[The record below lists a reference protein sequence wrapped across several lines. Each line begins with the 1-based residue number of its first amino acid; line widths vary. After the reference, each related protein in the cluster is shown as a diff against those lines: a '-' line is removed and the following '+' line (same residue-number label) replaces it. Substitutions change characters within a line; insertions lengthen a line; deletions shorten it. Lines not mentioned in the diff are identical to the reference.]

1 MQFPF
6 LPVGVKWNVVKNVH
20 CPLLLI
26 NTGLMSIDP
35 LTKKLL
41 QKHHPV
47 SCSKNEENMHFPH
60 GPLLKAPELSR
71 LDAHWDGLCGLVLIT
86 SSEND
91 EKEDCETWS
100 ALPFWRSHCLDF
112 LGQVDL
118 ELLPFIAECVTNIEK
133 LNQPP
138 SLSSVCL
145 MRMHASAVLIQY
157 FKLTQAVRTDPYAKM
172 EMLAWTFDIYI

>member
-1 MQFPF
+1 MEHLIFIFRQLDAVIPKRKYIFDMQFHF

-60 GPLLKAPELSR
+60 GPLLKAPQRASSP
-71 LDAHWDGLCGLVLIT
+71 GLMHIETACAGLVLIT

-91 EKEDCETWS
+91 EKEGCETWS

-112 LGQVDL
+112 FGQVDL
-118 ELLPFIAECVTNIEK
+118 ELLPFIAECVTNIE
-133 LNQPP
+133 N
-138 SLSSVCL
+138 
-145 MRMHASAVLIQY
+145 
-157 FKLTQAVRTDPYAKM
+157 
-172 EMLAWTFDIYI
+172 